1 MALTVNQATLHA
13 QAFFKAPSTYASGE
27 ELRIA
32 NSIQTII
39 SSYYK
44 WHWLIAAATN
54 IAVVSGTRDYTMA
67 AGDQNTVF
75 AIQQANLLSGSTE
88 LPSLTVFSDP
98 ILDRTSTAAQPY
110 AVSLLSPTQ
119 VRLFPSPNAT
129 YTFQWRKYARPVVFA
144 ATSESYQIPD
154 AFTAVAKLGVV
165 WMYLEYADDTR
176 APGFQKAFYEAL
188 AEHKAAELG
197 TVARVRTS

>member
-13 QAFFKAPSTYASGE
+13 QAFLKAPSTYASGE

-44 WHWLIAAATN
+44 WHWLIATGVN
-54 IAVVSGTRDYTMA
+54 IAMVPGTQDYTMDTA
-67 AGDQNTVF
+67 DRNTVL
-75 AIQQANLLSGSTE
+75 AIHEASLLNGSTQ
-88 LPSLTVFSDP
+88 LPPLVIFSDP
-98 ILDRTSTAAQPY
+98 ILSKTGATAQPY

-129 YTFQWRKYARPVVFA
+129 YTFQWRKYARPVVFT
-144 ATSESYQIPD
+144 ATSENYQIPD
-154 AFTAVAKLGVV
+154 AFTAVAKLGVA

-176 APGFQKAFYEAL
+176 APSLQKAFYEAL
-188 AEHKAAELG
+188 AEHKVAELG
-197 TVARVRTS
+197 TVARVRA